1 MAILAVRELGAE
13 RIIAMSRHPERQK
26 LARYYGA
33 TDIFEGRGESTDEH
47 AKLSPAQRY
56 MRPADRRH
64 EHASPRLRHSAASWA
79 PMWSW
84 I

>member
-1 MAILAVRELGAE
+1 MHGAHARDSGVQRDQTVTVVRDGAVGLMAILAARELGAE

-47 AKLSPAQRY
+47 A
-56 MRPADRRH
+56 
-64 EHASPRLRHSAASWA
+64 
-79 PMWSW
+79 
-84 I
+84 